1 MRPARRVIARKGRRI
16 LPERSRL
23 TIPRVVADLRRSRE
37 VLTDIEG
44 QLDGL
49 LLKLRDPQPR
59 IEHDSADRL
68 QGAVAQA
75 GQALAALDQLRRLW

>member
-1 MRPARRVIARKGRRI
+1 MRSARRVIARKGRRI

-23 TIPRVVADLRRSRE
+23 TIPKVVADLRRSRQ

-49 LLKLRDPQPR
+49 LCKLRQPQPR
-59 IEHDSADRL
+59 IDAGSADQL
-68 QGAVAQA
+68 EGSLAQA
-75 GQALAALDQLRRLW
+75 SQALAALDSLRQLW

>member
-44 QLDGL
+44 QLGGL
-49 LLKLRDPQPR
+49 LLKLRQAQPSV
-59 IEHDSADRL
+59 EAGSADRL
-68 QGAVAQA
+68 EGSLAQA
-75 GQALAALDQLRRLW
+75 GQALAALDSLRQLW

>member
-49 LLKLRDPQPR
+49 LLKLRQPQPSL
-59 IEHDSADRL
+59 EVGSADRL
-68 QGAVAQA
+68 EGSLAQA
-75 GQALAALDQLRRLW
+75 GQALAALDSLRQLW

>member
-44 QLDGL
+44 QLGGL
-49 LLKLRDPQPR
+49 LLKLRQPKPSV
-59 IEHDSADRL
+59 EAGSADRL
-68 QGAVAQA
+68 EGSLAQA
-75 GQALAALDQLRRLW
+75 GQALAALESLRQLW